1 MPANPQLQKLL
12 QIPIFRGLT
21 EKQAAA
27 VLEIAEERAL
37 KEGEAIFAEGDA
49 GDGLYVLLE
58 GAVEIQKRDHS
69 GRSQALAKL
78 GDGAAIGEMSLL
90 AGDAPRSASAIAAS
104 DARVLKLA
112 SARFARLLGSD
123 DIAALK
129 IIFNLAQVM
138 ARRLQLLDE
147 KVVDL
152 MDQGKRKEELADFQR
167 ILNNWSF

>member
-1 MPANPQLQKLL
+1 MPANVPLQMLV

-27 VLEIAEERAL
+27 VLAIAEERSL
-37 KEGEAIFAEGDA
+37 KKGEAIFAEGDP

-58 GAVEIQKRDHS
+58 GAVEIQKKDSS
-69 GRSQALAKL
+69 GNPQPLAKL

-90 AGDAPRSASAIAAS
+90 SGDSPRSATATAAA
-104 DARVLKLA
+104 DTRLLKLA

-123 DIAALK
+123 DVAALK

-138 ARRLQLLDE
+138 ARRLHLLDE

-152 MDQGKRKEELADFQR
+152 MDKGKRKEELADFQR

>member
-1 MPANPQLQKLL
+1 MPNLPLQRLI

-21 EKQAAA
+21 ERQAAA
-27 VLEIAEERAL
+27 VLDVAEERAL
-37 KEGEAIFAEGDA
+37 KKGEAIFAEGDA

-58 GAVEIQKRDHS
+58 GAVEIRKMDHS
-69 GRSQALAKL
+69 GKPQALARL

-90 AGDAPRSASAIAAS
+90 AGDAPRSATAVAAT
-104 DARVLKLA
+104 DVRLLKLA

-123 DIAALK
+123 DVAALK

-138 ARRLQLLDE
+138 ARRLHLLDE

-152 MDQGKRKEELADFQR
+152 MDKGKRKEELADFQR